1 MRGIES
7 CFDHDAPSVGQ
18 FHPQPA
24 ACRHGINQFNRQQ
37 LCGWSYS
44 AGAYPLAIIVQRVN
58 RHTTRFAECFPPQP
72 ALFKIPHQT
81 FRFRLAP
88 TTSTNNRSRIT
99 HASTSTR
106 HQLREKSGFARMHTV
121 NVNDSWI
128 HSVIK
133 GRSFSWHP
141 TTPEQRSYAIKTA
154 AFAIYFCSTNLLI
167 EWHREK
173 SRLGF

>member
-121 NVNDSWI
+121 SCLLE
-128 HSVIK
+128 SVLHHALQ
-133 GRSFSWHP
+133 SFPGLSSIRQLLQP
-141 TTPEQRSYAIKTA
+141 MKRKKLSQVALNTTTVGNYGVRNP
-154 AFAIYFCSTNLLI
+154 
-167 EWHREK
+167 
-173 SRLGF
+173 